1 MGAYPGAWLRRRPLA
16 AFFLLTF
23 VISWAAWSAVFLVPM
38 PRLGRL
44 VLNQAGLAGPLLAS
58 LIVVGTMR
66 GRRGVGRFLG
76 RIFQWRVGIQWVL
89 FVLFGAAALG
99 LAAIGLHAL
108 GGGGTPALAFA
119 LAPGALL
126 SGLREEYGWR
136 GFALPRLQERFGAL
150 RASLLIG
157 ALWTLWH
164 LPIVPF
170 VRMGLPGLGRMAI
183 FSLEVVALSIL
194 MTWVYNHTAGS
205 LLPPVLYHAAYNL
218 TLAGLGI
225 PAIVPLWLTYLALT
239 WAVVVV
245 VVWRCGAARLS
256 RGPLP
261 PADAGEKSD

>member
-1 MGAYPGAWLRRRPLA
+1 MGANPGAWVRRHPLA

-23 VISWAAWSAVFLVPM
+23 AISWASWSAIILVPM

-44 VLNQAGLAGPLLAS
+44 VLNQAALAGPLLAS
-58 LIVVGTMR
+58 LIVVGTVH
-66 GRRGVGRFLG
+66 GTGGAGRFLA
-76 RIFQWRVGIQWVL
+76 RIFQWRAGIQWYL

-108 GGGGTPALAFA
+108 GGGDAPAVAFA
-119 LAPGALL
+119 FAPGALL

-150 RASLLIG
+150 KASVFIG

-170 VRMGLPGLGRMAI
+170 VRTGLPGLGRFAV

-194 MTWVYNHTAGS
+194 MSWVYNHTAGS

-239 WAVVVV
+239 WVVVAV

-256 RGPLP
+256 RRPLP
-261 PADAGEKSD
+261 PASRLHVY

>member
-1 MGAYPGAWLRRRPLA
+1 MRMKSGAWLRSHAAA

-23 VISWAAWSAVFLVPM
+23 AISWASWSAVFLVPM

-58 LIVVGTMR
+58 LIVVAALQGTQ
-66 GRRGVGRFLG
+66 GVGRFLG
-76 RIFQWRVGIQWVL
+76 RILQWRVGVQWYL

-99 LAAIGLHAL
+99 LAAIGLHVL
-108 GGGGTPALAFA
+108 GGGNAPAAAFA
-119 LAPGALL
+119 FAPGALL

-150 RASLLIG
+150 KASVFIG

-164 LPIVPF
+164 LPILPF
-170 VRMGLPGLGRMAI
+170 VRMGLPGLGMTAI

-194 MTWVYNHTAGS
+194 MSWVYNHAGGS

-225 PAIVPLWLTYLALT
+225 SAVVPLWLIYLALT
-239 WAVVVV
+239 WVLVGAVVS
-245 VVWRCGAARLS
+245 RCGAARLS

-261 PADAGEKSD
+261 LPEEAFGP

>member
-1 MGAYPGAWLRRRPLA
+1 VRRRPAA

-23 VISWAAWSAVFLVPM
+23 AISWAAWSAVFLVPM
-38 PRLGRL
+38 PRPGRL
-44 VLNQAGLAGPLLAS
+44 VLNQAGLAGPLLAA
-58 LIVVGTMR
+58 LIVIGTMH

-76 RIFQWRVGIQWVL
+76 RLLQWRVGAQWVL
-89 FVLFGAAALG
+89 FALFGAAVLG
-99 LAAIGLHAL
+99 LTAIGLYVL
-108 GGGGTPALAFA
+108 GGNNAPAVAFT

-150 RASLLIG
+150 KASVFIG

-170 VRMGLPGLGRMAI
+170 VRMGLPGLGRFAV

-218 TLAGLGI
+218 TLSGLGI

-239 WAVVVV
+239 WVVVAV

-256 RGPLP
+256 RRPLP
-261 PADAGEKSD
+261 PASRPHVY